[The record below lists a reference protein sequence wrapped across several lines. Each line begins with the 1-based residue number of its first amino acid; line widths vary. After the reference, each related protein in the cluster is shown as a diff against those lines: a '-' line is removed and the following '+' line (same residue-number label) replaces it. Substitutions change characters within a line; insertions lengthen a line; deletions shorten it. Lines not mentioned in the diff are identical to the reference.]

1 MNGIKVI
8 HKATGEI
15 LGTFEGLTS
24 SPIHGWMRMGQTVVK
39 FRGESGIPWELPW
52 SECGLA

>member
-1 MNGIKVI
+1 MIKVI
-8 HKATGEI
+8 LKTTGEV

-24 SPIHGWMRMGQTVVK
+24 SPNHGWMRMGVTVVR
-39 FRGESGIPWELPW
+39 FRGASGIAWELPW